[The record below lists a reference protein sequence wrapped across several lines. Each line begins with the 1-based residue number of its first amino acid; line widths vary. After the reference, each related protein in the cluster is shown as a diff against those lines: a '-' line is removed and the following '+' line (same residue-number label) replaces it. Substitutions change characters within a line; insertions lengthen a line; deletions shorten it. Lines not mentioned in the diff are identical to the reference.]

1 MCKSHLVHSYNQYVP
16 RHPQCLLRRLYLQ
29 GKKYIFTVHDYVNEV
44 LESLK
49 TKKFAGQVFLLIDV
63 GEKNNVLQLALS
75 RGQITLYRL
84 KILLRW
90 MCPGTQPRKSQKVQ
104 RRRHD
109 IVTVICLPTKHLGVT
124 KNPFKRVRPFLI
136 ECEFGRV
143 GFWEEGKNGV
153 PGGKPLGARER
164 TNNKLNPHTTSSRDR
179 NPGHI
184 GGGGGRVSG
193 LTTAPHVL
201 SMAFSEMFTK
211 IKPPIS
217 RVAVNFPA

>member
-1 MCKSHLVHSYNQYVP
+1 MPSTQIIP
-16 RHPQCLLRRLYLQ
+16 A

-44 LESLK
+44 LKSLK

-104 RRRHD
+104 RRRHH
-109 IVTVICLPTKHLGVT
+109 IVTVICLPTKHLGVI

-136 ECEFGRV
+136 ECEFGSV
-143 GFWEEGKNGV
+143 GFWEGKTGV

-164 TNNKLNPHTTSSRDR
+164 TNNKLNPHTTSSRDM

-184 GGGGGRVSG
+184 GGGGGGVSG

>member
-1 MCKSHLVHSYNQYVP
+1 M
-16 RHPQCLLRRLYLQ
+16 
-29 GKKYIFTVHDYVNEV
+29 D
-44 LESLK
+44 SLK
-49 TKKFAGQVFLLIDV
+49 TKKFAWHVFLLV
-63 GEKNNVLQLALS
+63 GARKKTNVLQLALS
-75 RGQITLYRL
+75 RGQITLYHL
-84 KILLRW
+84 LLRW

-109 IVTVICLPTKHLGVT
+109 IVTVICLPTKHLGVI

-136 ECEFGRV
+136 ECEFGSV
-143 GFWEEGKNGV
+143 GFWEGKTGV

-164 TNNKLNPHTTSSRDR
+164 TNNKLNPHTTSSRDM

-184 GGGGGRVSG
+184 GGEGRGGGGGGLSG

-211 IKPPIS
+211 IKQPVS
-217 RVAVNFPA
+217 RVAVKFPA

>member
-1 MCKSHLVHSYNQYVP
+1 M
-16 RHPQCLLRRLYLQ
+16 
-29 GKKYIFTVHDYVNEV
+29 NEF
-44 LESLK
+44 LDSLK
-49 TKKFAGQVFLLIDV
+49 TKKFAWPVFLLV
-63 GEKNNVLQLALS
+63 GVRKKTNVLQLALS

-84 KILLRW
+84 KILQRW

-109 IVTVICLPTKHLGVT
+109 IVTVICLPTKHLGVI

-136 ECEFGRV
+136 ECEFGSV
-143 GFWEEGKNGV
+143 GFWEEGKTGV

-164 TNNKLNPHTTSSRDR
+164 TNNKLNPHTTSSRDM

-184 GGGGGRVSG
+184 GGVRGGGGVSG
-193 LTTAPHVL
+193 LTTTPHVL

-211 IKPPIS
+211 IKQPIS
-217 RVAVNFPA
+217 REAVNFPA